1 VDAGG
6 RTRFIGHDRLGAERA
21 AAIAGRLAWPG
32 RAGEVLARLVRHH
45 LRPMHL
51 GMLDEVTRRARYRF
65 HRDIGE
71 EVPALVCLSIVD
83 AAGTD
88 GSGPGPVYRGGT
100 RALLESL
107 LAGEGPAAR
116 EAAEPALVR
125 GEDVIV
131 TLGLAPGPAV
141 GRALRRVREA
151 QALGVVRTR
160 EEALGWLVRE
170 PATDDAGSTDSL
182 PDPFT

>member
-1 VDAGG
+1 
-6 RTRFIGHDRLGAERA
+6 
-21 AAIAGRLAWPG
+21 
-32 RAGEVLARLVRHH
+32 
-45 LRPMHL
+45 
-51 GMLDEVTRRARYRF
+51 
-65 HRDIGE
+65 
-71 EVPALVCLSIVD
+71 
-83 AAGTD
+83 
-88 GSGPGPVYRGGT
+88 
-100 RALLESL
+100 LLESL

-125 GEDVIV
+125 GEDVMV

-170 PATDDAGSTDSL
+170 SATDAAGSTDTP
-182 PDPFT
+182 PDPCT